1 VSTPAP
7 APRSLA
13 RGAAL
18 ATVAQVAAIASAAIV
33 TIAIAR
39 RLGPGAT
46 GSFAIAVSLFE
57 VAIVIFMLGLPSGTT
72 YFVSHGRWRLRSAF
86 IQSQAASAV
95 LGAIGVVACAGAYA
109 VTSDNLLDGISWEIA
124 LVVSAS
130 LPFGM
135 AWRLSAT
142 IALAR
147 DRYEA
152 YGFFQ
157 VVQGAAA
164 VVLGV
169 GLLFAYDLEGAVWG
183 FALSQAIAAVAAA
196 AWVRSYARDHDLPE
210 DADEHHGI
218 ADAIRFG
225 LKAWGADLL
234 QLVNYRLDIFVLNAF
249 AAAAAVGHYAVA
261 VSLTA
266 LGWILPTA
274 LQTVL
279 FPRTASLDA
288 AARRGELDPSGSDA
302 AVVRAIRQT
311 SLTLIPT
318 AVALALVLLIGIPIV
333 YGADFDPSIGYGF
346 VLIPGVLALGLT
358 KVLSAVITGRGHPI
372 YNLYI
377 GLIDVP
383 ITLIVY
389 LLLIPPYGAMGA
401 AIGSSVSYMTTT
413 ILCVV
418 FFKRVTHLPLRE
430 AMIPTRAE
438 VRALVA
444 GARGLLKRS

>member
-1 VSTPAP
+1 V
-7 APRSLA
+7 
-13 RGAAL
+13 L
-18 ATVAQVAAIASAAIV
+18 ATVAQIAAIASSALV

-39 RLGPGAT
+39 HLGPGAT
-46 GSFAIAVSLFE
+46 GSFAIAISLFE
-57 VAIVIFMLGLPSGTT
+57 VALVIFMLGLPAGTT
-72 YFVSHGRWRLRSAF
+72 YYVSHGRWRLHSAF
-86 IQSQAASAV
+86 RDSQAASAA
-95 LGAIGVVACAGAYA
+95 LGAIGMLACAGAY
-109 VTSDNLLDGISWEIA
+109 TLSSGSLLEGISWEIA
-124 LVVSAS
+124 LVVAAA

-157 VVQGAAA
+157 VVQGGAA

-169 GLLFAYDLEGAVWG
+169 GLLFAYGLTGAVWG
-183 FALSQAIAAVAAA
+183 FALSQAVAAVVAGW
-196 AWVRSYARDHDLPE
+196 WVLRYARDHDLPAE
-210 DADEHHGI
+210 AEEHHGI
-218 ADAIRFG
+218 GEAIRFG

-249 AAAAAVGHYAVA
+249 AAAAVVGQYAVA

-302 AVVRAIRQT
+302 AVVSAIRQT
-311 SLTLIPT
+311 SLTLLPT
-318 AVALALVLLIGIPIV
+318 ALALVLVLVIGVPIV
-333 YGADFDPSIGYGF
+333 YGADFDPAIRYGF

-377 GLIDVP
+377 GLVDVP
-383 ITLIVY
+383 VTLAVY
-389 LLLIPPYGAMGA
+389 VLLIPPFGGMGA
-401 AIGSSVSYMTTT
+401 AIGSSASYILTTV
-413 ILCVV
+413 LCVG
-418 FFKRVTHLPLRE
+418 FFKRVTGIGVRE

-438 VRALVA
+438 LRALGA
-444 GARGLLKRS
+444 GARRLLRR